1 MTVVQE
7 IYTIVPKIGH
17 NVGRPLGHMLSTD
30 NLTTISKFKLHMQID
45 LDKRMNPLYFHD
57 HETQPPSIGK
67 QVKYKILFDKTARRN
82 SKQLCNY
89 RIFSPRVGK

>member
-1 MTVVQE
+1 MKFEYIHSYLHIVRLIFFFSFYIVQE

-57 HETQPPSIGK
+57 HETTTTKHWETSEI
-67 QVKYKILFDKTARRN
+67 
-82 SKQLCNY
+82 
-89 RIFSPRVGK
+89 